1 MQTQEFQP
9 GETRKVA
16 RLEAAYARV
25 MDVIK
30 IQFEDRRQVRGG
42 DVGAVTHA
50 GYRTHDGIP
59 YLTGSIAD
67 ARRRRLGLSW
77 NGQRQRQRPE
87 EEQARRVEASEWRR
101 SPTAVAVGRRGR
113 AQDPQSRVDRSCRP
127 VQAAARMVAARVERT
142 AGKDLGRPGPTEG
155 PACTRLGSRGW

>member
-1 MQTQEFQP
+1 MQIQVIQP

-25 MDVIK
+25 GGVIEH
-30 IQFEDRRQVRGG
+30 QFENRRQVRGG

-50 GYRTHDGIP
+50 GYRTHDEIP
-59 YLTGSIAD
+59 YLTGAIAD

-87 EEQARRVEASEWRR
+87 QEQARRVDASECF
-101 SPTAVAVGRRGR
+101 
-113 AQDPQSRVDRSCRP
+113 SRISSTVVP
-127 VQAAARMVAARVERT
+127 VN
-142 AGKDLGRPGPTEG
+142 G
-155 PACTRLGSRGW
+155 